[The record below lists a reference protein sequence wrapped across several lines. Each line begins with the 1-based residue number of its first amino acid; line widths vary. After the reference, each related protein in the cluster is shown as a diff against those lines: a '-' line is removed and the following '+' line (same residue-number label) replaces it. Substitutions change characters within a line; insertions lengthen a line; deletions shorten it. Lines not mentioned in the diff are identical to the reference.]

1 MGAIGIEVGQKL
13 MELGWLRA
21 SDMGTVDIHT
31 IPLAQQAVESLSS
44 FGTARKLLLN
54 APILRYLELRHLS
67 LNLLQIPLHRH
78 PHQLQLLLLDI
89 AVMAEM
95 ITAEKHV
102 MEKLKVVHGAMKI
115 NPTVKDH
122 VPELGVY

>member
-21 SDMGTVDIHT
+21 SDMSDCGIHT
-31 IPLAQQAVESLSS
+31 IPLAQQAVENLRS

-67 LNLLQIPLHRH
+67 LNLLQTPLHRH

-95 ITAEKHV
+95 IAAEKHV
-102 MEKLKVVHGAMKI
+102 MEK
-115 NPTVKDH
+115 
-122 VPELGVY
+122 